1 MLVTALQHGYDRIL
15 SGQEEGQ
22 IMRDVDPGIFKAYD
36 VRGIYPEQIDEE
48 VAYRVGRAFVA
59 FLGEG
64 KIVTGRDMRLSSPE
78 LSRAFISGA
87 VAQGADVADIG
98 LCSTD
103 MLYFASGVLDR
114 PGAMFTASH
123 NPKEYNGL
131 KLCRRKAGPISMDTG
146 IVEIRDLVLGGEFP
160 QAGSAGTV
168 EEMDMLPRYVDH
180 VLSFIDISSLRPLK
194 VVADAGNGM
203 GGLILPA
210 LFARLPCELV
220 PHCFELDGSFPHH
233 QPDPINPENIQLLSQ
248 WVLEAAGDL
257 GMAFD
262 GDADRVFLV
271 DDRGEPVSGSLTTAM
286 VARRILQ
293 THPGEKIIYNCIN
306 SWVVPETIR
315 EYGGTPIR
323 ERVGHSFIKQTMAE
337 TGAVFG
343 GEHSG
348 HYYFR
353 DNYRADSGLIA
364 AMFILEIVSLE
375 DRPLSEIL
383 KPFRKYYASGEINSR
398 VEDIPAKLAEIAS
411 LYADGDMDRLDGIS
425 VEFEDWWFN
434 VRPSNTEP
442 LIRLNLEARTR
453 DLMEAKRD
461 EVLAVIRS

>member
-1 MLVTALQHGYDRIL
+1 MKEI
-15 SGQEEGQ
+15 
-22 IMRDVDPGIFKAYD
+22 DPGIFKAYD
-36 VRGIYPEQIDEE
+36 VRGIYPEQLDEE
-48 VAYRVGRAFVA
+48 VSYRIGRAFVD
-59 FLGEG
+59 FTGESR
-64 KIVTGRDMRLSSPE
+64 IVTGRDMRLSSPA
-78 LSRAFISGA
+78 LSRAFIEGA
-87 VAQGADVADIG
+87 TEQGADVTDIG

-131 KLCRRKAGPISMDTG
+131 KLCRRKAGPISADTG
-146 IVEIRDLVLGGEFP
+146 IADIRDLVVSGDFSVPSRRGK
-160 QAGSAGTV
+160 V
-168 EEMDMLPRYVDH
+168 EEADMLPRYIDH
-180 VLSFIDISSLRPLK
+180 VLGFIDAPSLLPLK

-210 LFARLPCELV
+210 LFERLPCTLV
-220 PHCFELDGSFPHH
+220 PHCFELDGSFPNH
-233 QPDPINPENIQLLSQ
+233 QPDPINPENIRLLSG
-248 WVLEAAGDL
+248 WVLEAGGDL

-271 DDRGEPVSGSLTTAM
+271 DDRGEAVSGSLTTAM
-286 VARRILQ
+286 VAKRILQ
-293 THPGEKIIYNCIN
+293 THPGENIIYNCIN

-315 EYGGTPIR
+315 QYGGTPIR

-375 DRPLSEIL
+375 GRPLSEIL
-383 KPFRKYYASGEINSR
+383 EPFKKYHASGEINSH
-398 VEDIPAKLAEIAS
+398 VEDIPAKLDEIARIYS
-411 LYADGDMDRLDGIS
+411 RGRVDRLDGIS
-425 VEFEDWWFN
+425 IEFGDWWFN

-453 DLMEAKRD
+453 GLMEEKRD

>member
-1 MLVTALQHGYDRIL
+1 MKEVH
-15 SGQEEGQ
+15 
-22 IMRDVDPGIFKAYD
+22 PGIFKAYD
-36 VRGIYPEQIDEE
+36 VRGVYPEEIDEE
-48 VAYRVGRAFVA
+48 VAYRIGRAFVT
-59 FLGEG
+59 FLGERS
-64 KIVTGRDMRLSSPE
+64 IVTGRDMRLSSPS
-78 LSRAFISGA
+78 LSRAFIEGA
-87 VAQGADVADIG
+87 TDQGADVTDIG

-103 MLYFASGVLDR
+103 MLYFASGALDM

-131 KLCRRKAGPISMDTG
+131 KLCRRRAAPISMDTG
-146 IVEIRDLVLGGEFP
+146 IAEIRDLVLSGEFP
-160 QAGSAGTV
+160 PASARGAVT
-168 EEMDMLPRYVDH
+168 ETDMLERYVEH
-180 VLSFIDISSLRPLK
+180 VLGFISVSSLRPLK

-203 GGLILPA
+203 AGMILPA
-210 LFARLPCELV
+210 LFERLPCELV

-233 QPDPINPENIQLLSQ
+233 QPDPINPENIRLLSA
-248 WVLEAAGDL
+248 WVLEARGDL

-271 DDRGEPVSGSLTTAM
+271 DDRGDPVSGSLTTAM
-286 VARRILQ
+286 VARRILE
-293 THPGEKIIYNCIN
+293 TNPGEKIIYNCIN

-315 EYGGTPIR
+315 AHGGIPIR

-337 TGAVFG
+337 TGAVFA

-375 DRPLSEIL
+375 GKPLSEIL
-383 KPFRKYYASGEINSR
+383 APFRKYHASGEINSR
-398 VEDIPAKLAEIAS
+398 VEDIPAKLEDIARTYS
-411 LYADGDMDRLDGIS
+411 HGRVDRLDGVT

-442 LIRLNLEARTR
+442 LLRLNLEAKSRE
-453 DLMEAKRD
+453 LMEEKRD
-461 EVLAVIRS
+461 EVLAVIRSR

>member
-1 MLVTALQHGYDRIL
+1 MQDIDAA
-15 SGQEEGQ
+15 
-22 IMRDVDPGIFKAYD
+22 IFKAYD
-36 VRGIYPEQIDEE
+36 VRGIYPQQLDED
-48 VAYRVGRAFVA
+48 VAYRIGRAFVS
-59 FLGEG
+59 FLGESQ
-64 KIVTGRDMRLSSPE
+64 IVTGRDMRLSSPA
-78 LSRAFISGA
+78 LSRAFIAGA
-87 VAQGADVADIG
+87 TAQGADVADIG

-103 MLYFASGVLDR
+103 MLYYASGALDR

-131 KLCRRKAGPISMDTG
+131 KLCRRKAGPISSDTG
-146 IVEIRDLVLGGEFP
+146 ILDIRDLVLGGSFP
-160 QAGSAGTV
+160 APARQGVV
-168 EEMDMLPRYVDH
+168 EEINMLSRYVDH
-180 VLSFIDISSLRPLK
+180 VLGFIDVSALLPLK

-203 GGLILPA
+203 GGLILPS
-210 LFARLPCELV
+210 LFERLPCTLV
-220 PHCFELDGSFPHH
+220 PHCFELDGSFPDH
-233 QPDPINPENIQLLSQ
+233 QPDPINPENIKLLSG
-248 WVLEAAGDL
+248 WVLEAGGDL

-271 DDRGEPVSGSLTTAM
+271 DDRGEAVSGSLTTAI
-286 VARRILQ
+286 VAKRILE
-293 THPGEKIIYNCIN
+293 THAGENIIFNCIN

-315 EYGGTPIR
+315 AYGGTPIR
-323 ERVGHSFIKQTMAE
+323 ERVGHSFIKQTMAD

-353 DNYRADSGLIA
+353 DNFRADSGLIA

-375 DRPLSEIL
+375 RKPLSVIL
-383 KPFRKYYASGEINSR
+383 EPFKKYHASGEINSH
-398 VEDIPAKLAEIAS
+398 VDDIPAKLEEIAR
-411 LYADGDMDRLDGIS
+411 LYARGKVDRLDGIT
-425 VEFEDWWFN
+425 VEFDDWWFN

-453 DLMEAKRD
+453 ELMEARRD

>member
-1 MLVTALQHGYDRIL
+1 MHEIDAEV
-15 SGQEEGQ
+15 
-22 IMRDVDPGIFKAYD
+22 FKAYD
-36 VRGIYPEQIDEE
+36 IRGIYPSQIDEE
-48 VAYRVGRAFVA
+48 LARRIGRAFVS
-59 FLGEG
+59 FLDTEG
-64 KIVTGRDMRLSSPE
+64 LVVGRDMRLSSPA
-78 LSRAFISGA
+78 LSSAFISGA
-87 VAQGADVADIG
+87 TEQGADVKDIG

-103 MLYFASGVLDR
+103 MLYFASGMLDL

-146 IVEIRDLVLGGEFP
+146 IADIRELVLAGDFP
-160 QAGSAGTV
+160 APRREGKV
-168 EEMDMLPRYVDH
+168 ERLDMLPQFVEH
-180 VLSFIDISSLRPLK
+180 VLGFIDAAAIRPLR

-203 GGLILPA
+203 AGFILPA
-210 LFARLPCELV
+210 LFERLPCELV

-233 QPDPINPENIQLLSQ
+233 QPDPINPENIKLLSG
-248 WVLEAAGDL
+248 WVLEDGGDL

-286 VARRILQ
+286 IARRILQ
-293 THPGEKIIYNCIN
+293 NHPGETIIHNCIC

-315 EYGGTPIR
+315 EYGGKPLR

-337 TGAVFG
+337 TGAIFG

-353 DNYRADSGLIA
+353 DNYRADSGIIA
-364 AMFILEIVSLE
+364 AMFVLEIVSLE
-375 DRPLSEIL
+375 GKPLSEIL
-383 KPFRKYYASGEINSR
+383 RPFKRYFASGEINSR
-398 VEDIPAKLAEIAS
+398 VEDIPSKLEEIAR
-411 LYADGDMDRLDGIS
+411 LYSSGRVDRLDGVS
-425 VEFEDWWFN
+425 VEFDDWWFN

-442 LIRLNLEARTR
+442 LLRLNLEARTEE
-453 DLMEAKRD
+453 LMMVKRD
-461 EVLAVIRS
+461 ELLAVIRS

>member
-1 MLVTALQHGYDRIL
+1 MKDI
-15 SGQEEGQ
+15 
-22 IMRDVDPGIFKAYD
+22 DPGIFKAYD
-36 VRGIYPEQIDEE
+36 IRGIYPRELDEE
-48 VAYRVGRAFVA
+48 AAYRIGRAFVT

-64 KIVTGRDMRLSSPE
+64 EVVVGRDMRLSSPQ
-78 LSRAFISGA
+78 LSRAFIAGA
-87 VAQGADVADIG
+87 ADQGADVADIG

-123 NPKEYNGL
+123 NPADYNGL
-131 KLCRRKAGPISMDTG
+131 KVCRRKAGPISSDTG
-146 IVEIRDLVLGGEFP
+146 ILELRDLVL
-160 QAGSAGTV
+160 AGDFAEAGAVGRV

-180 VLSFIDISSLRPLK
+180 VLGFIDASSLRPLK

-210 LFARLPCELV
+210 IFERLPCTLV

-233 QPDPINPENIQLLSQ
+233 QPDPINPENIKLLSG
-248 WVLEAAGDL
+248 WVLEAGGDL

-271 DDRGEPVSGSLTTAM
+271 DDRGEAVSGSLTTAM
-286 VARRILQ
+286 VARRILE
-293 THPGEKIIYNCIN
+293 THPGENIIYNCIN

-315 EYGGTPIR
+315 RYGGNPIR

-364 AMFILEIVSLE
+364 AMFILEIVSRE
-375 DRPLSEIL
+375 ERPLSQIL
-383 KPFRKYYASGEINSR
+383 MPFKRYFSSGEINSR
-398 VEDIPAKLAEIAS
+398 VEDIPAKLEEVSA
-411 LYADGDMDRLDGIS
+411 LYAHGREDRLDGITI
-425 VEFEDWWFN
+425 EFDDWWFN
-434 VRPSNTEP
+434 LRPSNTEP
-442 LIRLNLEARTR
+442 LIRLNLEALTR
-453 DLMEAKRD
+453 ELMEEKRD

>member
-1 MLVTALQHGYDRIL
+1 
-15 SGQEEGQ
+15 
-22 IMRDVDPGIFKAYD
+22 MRDIDAGIFKAYD
-36 VRGIYPEQIDEE
+36 IRGIYPEQLDEE
-48 VAYRVGRAFVA
+48 VSYRIGRAFVA
-59 FLGEG
+59 FLGESR
-64 KIVTGRDMRLSSPE
+64 IVTGRDMRLSSPA
-78 LSRAFISGA
+78 LSRAFIAGA
-87 VAQGADVADIG
+87 SEQGADVTDIG

-103 MLYFASGVLDR
+103 MLYFASGALDS

-131 KLCRRKAGPISMDTG
+131 KLCRRKAGPISEDTG
-146 IVEIRDLVLGGEFP
+146 IADIRELVI
-160 QAGSAGTV
+160 AGSFSAPARKGTV
-168 EEMDMLPRYVDH
+168 DEVDMLGRYVDH
-180 VLSFIDISSLRPLK
+180 VLGFIDVSALKPLK

-203 GGLILPA
+203 GGMILPA
-210 LFARLPCELV
+210 VFEKLPCALV

-233 QPDPINPENIQLLSQ
+233 QPDPINPENIKLLSG
-248 WVLEAAGDL
+248 WVLEAGGDL

-271 DDRGEPVSGSLTTAM
+271 DDRGEAVSGSLTTAM
-286 VARRILQ
+286 VAKRILE
-293 THPGEKIIYNCIN
+293 THTGENIIYNCIN

-315 EYGGTPIR
+315 QYGGTPVR

-375 DRPLSEIL
+375 EKRLSEIL
-383 KPFRKYYASGEINSR
+383 APFKKYHASGEINSR
-398 VEDIPAKLAEIAS
+398 VEDIPSKLEEIAR
-411 LYADGDMDRLDGIS
+411 LYSGGELDRLDGIT
-425 VEFEDWWFN
+425 VEFDDWWFN

-453 DLMEAKRD
+453 QLMEEKRD

>member
-1 MLVTALQHGYDRIL
+1 
-15 SGQEEGQ
+15 
-22 IMRDVDPGIFKAYD
+22 MRDIDPEIFKAYD
-36 VRGIYPEQIDEE
+36 VRGIYPEQLDEE
-48 VAYRVGRAFVA
+48 VSYSIGRAFVT
-59 FLGEG
+59 FLGES
-64 KIVTGRDMRLSSPE
+64 KIVTGRDMRLSSPA
-78 LSRAFISGA
+78 LSRAFIAGA
-87 VAQGADVADIG
+87 NDQGADVTDIG

-103 MLYFASGVLDR
+103 MLYFASGALDQ

-131 KLCRRKAGPISMDTG
+131 KLCRRKAGPISVDTG
-146 IVEIRDLVLGGEFP
+146 IADIRDLVISGGFSDP
-160 QAGSAGTV
+160 ARKGTV
-168 EEMDMLPRYVDH
+168 EEEDMLPRYIDH
-180 VLSFIDISSLRPLK
+180 VLGFIDVSALLPLK

-203 GGLILPA
+203 GGLILPS
-210 LFARLPCELV
+210 LFERLPCTLV

-233 QPDPINPENIQLLSQ
+233 QPDPINPENIKLLSQ
-248 WVLEAAGDL
+248 WVLEAGGDL

-271 DDRGEPVSGSLTTAM
+271 DDRGEAVSGSLTTAM
-286 VARRILQ
+286 VAKRILQ
-293 THPGEKIIYNCIN
+293 THPGENIIYNCIN

-315 EYGGTPIR
+315 QYGGTPVR
-323 ERVGHSFIKQTMAE
+323 ERVGHSFIKQTMAK

-375 DRPLSEIL
+375 KKPLSEIL
-383 KPFRKYYASGEINSR
+383 EPFKKYHASGEINSR
-398 VEDIPAKLAEIAS
+398 VQDIPSKLEEIARIYS
-411 LYADGDMDRLDGIS
+411 QGKVDRLDGITI
-425 VEFEDWWFN
+425 EFDDWWFN
-434 VRPSNTEP
+434 LRPSNTEP

-453 DLMEAKRD
+453 ELMEEKRD

>member
-1 MLVTALQHGYDRIL
+1 MQDIDAA
-15 SGQEEGQ
+15 
-22 IMRDVDPGIFKAYD
+22 IFKAYD
-36 VRGIYPEQIDEE
+36 VRGIYPQQLDED
-48 VAYRVGRAFVA
+48 VAYRIGRAFVS
-59 FLGEG
+59 FLGESQ
-64 KIVTGRDMRLSSPE
+64 IVTGRDMRLSSPA
-78 LSRAFISGA
+78 LSRAFIAGA
-87 VAQGADVADIG
+87 TAQGADVADIG

-103 MLYFASGVLDR
+103 MLYYASGALDR

-131 KLCRRKAGPISMDTG
+131 KLCRRKAGPISSDTG
-146 IVEIRDLVLGGEFP
+146 ILEIRDLVLGGSFP
-160 QAGSAGTV
+160 APARQGAV
-168 EEMDMLPRYVDH
+168 EEIDMLPRYVDH
-180 VLSFIDISSLRPLK
+180 VLGFIDVSALLPLK

-203 GGLILPA
+203 GGLILPS
-210 LFARLPCELV
+210 LFERLPCTLV

-233 QPDPINPENIQLLSQ
+233 QPDPINPENIKLLSG
-248 WVLEAAGDL
+248 WVLEAGGDL

-271 DDRGEPVSGSLTTAM
+271 DDRGEAVSGSLTTAI
-286 VARRILQ
+286 VAKRILE
-293 THPGEKIIYNCIN
+293 THAGENIIYNCIN

-315 EYGGTPIR
+315 AYGGTPIR
-323 ERVGHSFIKQTMAE
+323 ERVGHSFIKQTMAD

-353 DNYRADSGLIA
+353 DNFRADSGLIA

-375 DRPLSEIL
+375 RKPLSAIL
-383 KPFRKYYASGEINSR
+383 EPFKKYHASGEINSH
-398 VEDIPAKLAEIAS
+398 VEDIPAKLDEIAR
-411 LYADGDMDRLDGIS
+411 LYAKGKVDRLDGIT
-425 VEFEDWWFN
+425 VEFDDWWFN

-442 LIRLNLEARTR
+442 LIRLNLEAKTR
-453 DLMEAKRD
+453 ELMEARRD

>member
-1 MLVTALQHGYDRIL
+1 MKDI
-15 SGQEEGQ
+15 
-22 IMRDVDPGIFKAYD
+22 DPGIFKAYD
-36 VRGIYPEQIDEE
+36 VRGIYPDQLDEE
-48 VAYRVGRAFVA
+48 VAYRVGRAFVS
-59 FLGEG
+59 FLGEDG
-64 KIVTGRDMRLSSPE
+64 IVTGRDMRLSSPA
-78 LSRAFISGA
+78 LSRAFIAGA
-87 VAQGADVADIG
+87 TDQGADVTDIG

-103 MLYFASGVLDR
+103 MLYFASGALDR

-123 NPKEYNGL
+123 NPAEYNGL
-131 KLCRRKAGPISMDTG
+131 KLCRRKAGPISSDTG
-146 IVEIRDLVLGGEFP
+146 ILDIRDLVLEAAFP
-160 QAGSAGTV
+160 DPPRRGTA
-168 EEMDMLPRYVDH
+168 EEVDMLARYVDH
-180 VLSFIDISSLRPLK
+180 VLGFIDVSALLPLK

-210 LFARLPCELV
+210 LFERLPCELV

-233 QPDPINPENIQLLSQ
+233 QPDPINPENIRLLSG
-248 WVLEAAGDL
+248 WVLEAGGDL

-271 DDRGEPVSGSLTTAM
+271 DDRGEAVSGSLTTAM
-286 VARRILQ
+286 VAKRILE
-293 THPGEKIIYNCIN
+293 THPGENIIYNCIN

-315 EYGGTPIR
+315 QYGGKPIR

-375 DRPLSEIL
+375 KKPLSEIL
-383 KPFRKYYASGEINSR
+383 APFKKYHASGEINSR
-398 VEDIPAKLAEIAS
+398 VEDIPSKLEEIAGI
-411 LYADGDMDRLDGIS
+411 YAAGGVDRLDGIT
-425 VEFEDWWFN
+425 VEFDDWWFN

-453 DLMEAKRD
+453 ELMEEKRD

>member
-1 MLVTALQHGYDRIL
+1 MKEI
-15 SGQEEGQ
+15 
-22 IMRDVDPGIFKAYD
+22 DPGIFKAYD

-48 VAYRVGRAFVA
+48 VSYRVGRAFVT
-59 FLGEG
+59 FLGEE
-64 KIVTGRDMRLSSPE
+64 KVVTGRDMRLSSPQ
-78 LSRAFISGA
+78 LSQAFIEGA
-87 VAQGADVADIG
+87 TDQGADVTDIG

-131 KLCRRKAGPISMDTG
+131 KLCRRKAGPISSDTG
-146 IVEIRDLVLGGEFP
+146 ILDIKELVTAGEFATP
-160 QAGSAGTV
+160 ASKGRV
-168 EEMDMLPRYVDH
+168 EEKDLLPRYVNH
-180 VLSFIDISSLRPLK
+180 VLGFIDLSALRPLK

-210 LFARLPCELV
+210 LFERLPCELV
-220 PHCFELDGSFPHH
+220 PHCFELDGSFPDH
-233 QPDPINPENIQLLSQ
+233 QPDPINPENIALLSR
-248 WVLEAAGDL
+248 WVLKDGGDM

-315 EYGGTPIR
+315 SCGGIPVR

-337 TGAVFG
+337 TGAIFA

-353 DNYRADSGLIA
+353 DNFRADSGLIA
-364 AMFILEIVSLE
+364 SVFVLEIVSLE
-375 DRPLSEIL
+375 DRTLSEITR
-383 KPFRKYYASGEINSR
+383 PFKKYYASGEINSR
-398 VEDIPAKLAEIAS
+398 VEDIPAKLEEIAR
-411 LYADGDMDRLDGIS
+411 LYADGRVDRLDGIS
-425 VEFEDWWFN
+425 VEYDDWWFN

-442 LIRLNLEARTR
+442 LLRLNLEARTPE
-453 DLMEAKRD
+453 LMEAKRD

>member
-1 MLVTALQHGYDRIL
+1 MQDMDAA
-15 SGQEEGQ
+15 
-22 IMRDVDPGIFKAYD
+22 IFKAYD
-36 VRGIYPEQIDEE
+36 VRGIYPDQLDED
-48 VAYRVGRAFVA
+48 VAYRIGRAFVV
-59 FLGEG
+59 FLGEKG
-64 KIVTGRDMRLSSPE
+64 IVTGRDMRLSSPA
-78 LSRAFISGA
+78 LSRAFIAGA
-87 VAQGADVADIG
+87 TDQGAEVADIG

-103 MLYFASGVLDR
+103 MLYYASGALDR

-131 KLCRRKAGPISMDTG
+131 KLCHRKAGPISSDTG
-146 IVEIRDLVLGGEFP
+146 ILDIRDLVLGGDFP
-160 QAGSAGTV
+160 EPPNRGTV
-168 EEMDMLPRYVDH
+168 EEIDMLPRYVDH
-180 VLSFIDISSLRPLK
+180 VLGFIDVSALRPLK

-210 LFARLPCELV
+210 LFERLPCTLV

-233 QPDPINPENIQLLSQ
+233 QPDPINPENIKLLSG
-248 WVLEAAGDL
+248 WVLEAGGDL

-271 DDRGEPVSGSLTTAM
+271 DDLGEAVSGSLTTAM
-286 VARRILQ
+286 VAKRILE
-293 THPGEKIIYNCIN
+293 THAGENIIYNCIN

-315 EYGGTPIR
+315 AYGGTPVR

-375 DRPLSEIL
+375 EKPLSAIL
-383 KPFRKYYASGEINSR
+383 APFKKYFASGEINSR
-398 VEDIPAKLAEIAS
+398 VEDIPAKLEEIAR
-411 LYADGDMDRLDGIS
+411 LYAAGRVDRLDGIT
-425 VEFEDWWFN
+425 VEFDDWWFN

-442 LIRLNLEARTR
+442 LIRLNLEARSAE
-453 DLMEAKRD
+453 LMEAKRD